1 MKRKKRKE
9 VVKVYDLGII
19 QTICNLIMCRLTNGL
34 WVWMMLFTTVI
45 GRKFLAVCINFVLI
59 YVTRGVWLLA
69 IAVWILMKPY
79 FEIDRIRKERKQRQ
93 RGEKLTKRQMK
104 KQAKLRRKRRN
115 KRLSYRRA

>member
-69 IAVWILMKPY
+69 IATWILMKPY

-93 RGEKLTKRQMK
+93 HGEKLTKRQMK

-115 KRLSYRRA
+115 KRLAYRRA